1 MTAMNAMHSEPFAI
15 DADLGTRLDSYRKS
29 SVSVF
34 RRLAEAA
41 ATPPWTDEDI
51 ERWARHPLGMGLSR
65 LATQGDLTPDELR
78 KGMDRLQQ
86 VPSDILRTIEAGRIA
101 IDTDGASFSL
111 DFDRGVDFAL
121 IPLDRQ
127 TAQSELDDH
136 LAVAIST
143 LGESWRSF
151 IRPVATICLVDA
163 SGYTAIPH
171 YSGSSNSLFGAMQA
185 GRLSAPWITAE
196 VLTHEAAHMWLS
208 LVEDQQEFADDGWTT
223 QAYLSPWR
231 DDPRPISGVVHG
243 VYVFSMVAAALARWI
258 ERGGSSADAV
268 LERLALV
275 CAQVRS
281 AAATVQGHT
290 GVIPF
295 VRSMTQEALE
305 RIERCEQVI
314 PADVAGRARARL
326 ADHAARWRAAYP
338 HLVTTA

>member
-1 MTAMNAMHSEPFAI
+1 MHTMSADPVQI
-15 DADLGTRLDSYRKS
+15 DPSLETRLTAYRAS
-29 SVSVF
+29 TAAVF

-41 ATPPWTDEDI
+41 ATPPWTDGDVGL
-51 ERWARHPLGMGLSR
+51 WARHPLGMGLSR

-86 VPSDILRTIEAGRIA
+86 VPGDILRMIEGGQIA
-101 IDTDGASFSL
+101 VDTDGASFSL
-111 DFDRGVDFAL
+111 DFDRGVDFSL

-127 TAQSELDDH
+127 TAQEQLDSH
-136 LAVAIST
+136 LSVAVST
-143 LGESWRSF
+143 LGESWRSY
-151 IRPVATICLVDA
+151 IGPVATVCLVDA
-163 SGYTAIPH
+163 AGYSAIPH

-185 GRLSAPWITAE
+185 GRLSASWITAE

-208 LVEDQQEFADDGWTT
+208 LIEDQEEFADDGWTE

-243 VYVFSMVAAALARWI
+243 VYVFSMVAAALTRWI
-258 ERGGSSADAV
+258 ERDGPASDSV

-281 AAATVQGHT
+281 AAATVQGHPR
-290 GVIPF
+290 VIPF
-295 VRSMTQEALE
+295 VRSMTLAALE
-305 RIERCEQVI
+305 RVARCEQVV
-314 PADVAGRARARL
+314 PVEVAARATARL
-326 ADHAARWRAAYP
+326 AEHAARWRAAYP